1 MLKPFSLNCDKGATI
16 AELLVASVVGL
27 VLVSLTH
34 SVILANH
41 RLYQVDIVRTEL
53 NQNLRSALDIIA
65 ANARESG
72 ERLPATFPALL
83 LTDGG
88 ANPDELIIRRNLL
101 DEVLVVC
108 QDLTAGSGNSWVFLS
123 APLAGNPACTYP
135 SQSTSYNSWSTYRN
149 DEGGAVDAYIV
160 NLATGEGEFFKYDG
174 EQDFGGDLM
183 VHRESGNWQYDYPA
197 QVSAIYILEEWDLS
211 VNGDF
216 LQLVVN
222 QNVAEPR
229 NIIFGIEN
237 FQVQITMEDTSVLN
251 AFTNNEDWVDIQSI
265 DISLSGST
273 QYKGQDISASLSSK
287 FFPRN
292 ILSN

>member
-1 MLKPFSLNCDKGATI
+1 MLKLCSLSCDRGATI
-16 AELLVASVVGL
+16 AELLIASMVGL

-53 NQNLRSALDIIA
+53 NQNLRSALDILA
-65 ANARESG
+65 ANARETG

-83 LTDGG
+83 VTDGG
-88 ANPDELIIRRNLL
+88 ATPDEMVIRRNLL

-108 QDLTAGSGNSWVFLS
+108 QDLTSGSSNSWVMLS
-123 APLAGNPACTYP
+123 DPLAGNPACTYP
-135 SQSTSYNSWSTYRN
+135 SQSTSYNSWSTYRT
-149 DEGGAVDAYIV
+149 DEGGIVDAYIV
-160 NLATGEGEFFKYDG
+160 NLANGEGEFFKYDS

-183 VHRESGNWQYDYPA
+183 IHRDSGNWQHDYPA
-197 QVSAIYILEEWDLS
+197 EFSAIYILEEWDVS
-211 VNGDF
+211 VVGDF

-222 QNVAEPR
+222 QDSDNPR
-229 NIIFGIEN
+229 NIVYGIED
-237 FQVQITMEDTSVLN
+237 FQVQVAMQDTTVMDGFAISD
-251 AFTNNEDWVDIQSI
+251 DWVDIQSI
-265 DISLSGST
+265 DLTLSGQT
-273 QYKGQDISASLSSK
+273 TYKGQDISASLTSK